1 MDQSITVQIAGKT
14 YPLKAQSP
22 EVERCMRLA
31 AESVNSMLA
40 QFNERFPGKPV
51 EDKLVFVAI
60 QQAVGKIMAQGQ
72 LAALNADVAS
82 LKNELSDYLSQVEK

>member
-1 MDQSITVQIAGKT
+1 MDQNITVQVAGKT

-22 EVERCMRLA
+22 EAEQFMRYA
-31 AESVNSMLA
+31 ADSVNSMLA

-60 QQAVGKIMAQGQ
+60 QQAVGKITAQSQ
-72 LAALNADVAS
+72 LAALKAEISA
-82 LKNELSDYLSQVEK
+82 LKAELSDYLSKEEK